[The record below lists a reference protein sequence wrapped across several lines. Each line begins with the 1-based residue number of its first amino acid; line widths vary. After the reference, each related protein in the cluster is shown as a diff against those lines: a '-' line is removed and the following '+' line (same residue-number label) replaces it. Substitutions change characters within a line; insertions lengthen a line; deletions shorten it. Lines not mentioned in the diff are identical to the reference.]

1 MEWLEITEGQPVQQ
15 EGQHGVGEAVGEHR
29 RVLATVH
36 LQHNRGIEM
45 MCVALPPTHLDTL
58 ITVVGG
64 DDPVVGEDH
73 VEGVAAPPP
82 LELQRQRGVGLGV
95 PLRHLLEPVQH
106 VAWGGGGYLQF
117 VHSHLVDITC
127 Q

>member
-1 MEWLEITEGQPVQQ
+1 M
-15 EGQHGVGEAVGEHR
+15 
-29 RVLATVH
+29 
-36 LQHNRGIEM
+36 
-45 MCVALPPTHLDTL
+45 
-58 ITVVGG
+58 VGG

-106 VAWGGGGYLQF
+106 VAWVEVVIYSSYTLILLISPVNELGTY
-117 VHSHLVDITC
+117 
-127 Q
+127 

>member
-1 MEWLEITEGQPVQQ
+1 MIVFCSPS
-15 EGQHGVGEAVGEHR
+15 
-29 RVLATVH
+29 
-36 LQHNRGIEM
+36 
-45 MCVALPPTHLDTL
+45 PSHLDAL

-95 PLRHLLEPVQH
+95 PLRHLLKPVQH
-106 VAWGGGGYLQF
+106 VAWGGGGYIYSSYTLILLISP
-117 VHSHLVDITC
+117 VNELGTY
-127 Q
+127 